1 MFETLTDRIGKALS
15 RLSRNSALTEQ
26 DVDEG
31 LRELRLALLEAD
43 VNLNVVRDF
52 VTRVKEKAL
61 GADILATVTPLQMLT
76 KIVYDE
82 LVEMLGGADYDPKFE
97 LGTGQYVIM
106 LVGLQGSGKT
116 TTAGKIALRLKS
128 EGRRPLLVADDLT
141 RPAAAE
147 QLKVLGKQTHTD
159 VFHDPALDA
168 VKLASA
174 GVAQGAKDSLTP
186 VIVDT
191 AGRLAIDE
199 ALMDELK
206 QVKAAIKPNEILLV
220 LDAMTGQDALETA
233 RRFDEA
239 LDISG
244 LVLTKFDGDARGGAA
259 LSMRAITGKPI
270 KLVGTGEKLDALEY
284 FHPQRVAGR
293 ILGRGDVVSL
303 VERVAETLDMD
314 EAEALEKKLR
324 KQKSFDLE
332 DFITAL
338 KQMKRMG
345 SMKQLLN
352 FIPGI
357 KISDEAVE
365 AGQGELKK
373 FEAIVYSMTPA
384 ERREPKLL
392 NAGRRMRIAKGA
404 GTTVTEINRFIDQ
417 FRQMQTMTSGLL
429 RRAPGGGGGSAQV
442 QRSATKAKP
451 KPRKKRK

>member
-1 MFETLTDRIGKALS
+1 MFETLTDRIGKALT
-15 RLSRNSALTEQ
+15 RLSTHSALTEQ

-52 VTRVKEKAL
+52 VAHVKEKAL
-61 GADILATVTPLQMLT
+61 GANILATITPLQMLT

-82 LVEMLGGADYDPKFE
+82 LVEMLGGADFDPKFQI
-97 LGTGQYVIM
+97 GTGQHVIM

-116 TTAGKIALRLKS
+116 TTAGKIAMRLKS

-147 QLKVLGKQTHTD
+147 QLKVLGKQVD
-159 VFHDPALDA
+159 AQVFHDSAMDP
-168 VKLASA
+168 VKLAAA
-174 GVAQGAKDSLTP
+174 GVAQGAKDGLTP

-220 LDAMTGQDALETA
+220 LDSMTGQDALSTA
-233 RRFDEA
+233 QRFDEA
-239 LDISG
+239 LGITG

-259 LSMRAITGKPI
+259 LSMRAVTGKPI
-270 KLVGTGEKLDALEY
+270 RLVGTGEKLDALEY
-284 FHPQRVAGR
+284 FHPERVAGR

-314 EAEALEKKLR
+314 EAEKLEKKLR
-324 KQKSFDLE
+324 KQKNFDLE

-338 KQMKRMG
+338 KQMRRMG
-345 SMKQLLN
+345 SMRQLLN
-352 FIPGI
+352 FIPGLRVT
-357 KISDEAVE
+357 DEALE
-365 AGQGELKK
+365 AGQNELKR
-373 FEAIVYSMTPA
+373 FEAIVFSMTPE
-384 ERREPKLL
+384 ERHEPKLL
-392 NAGRRMRIAKGA
+392 NSSRRQRIAKGA
-404 GTTVTEINRFIDQ
+404 GTSVQEINRFIEH
-417 FRQMQTMTSGLL
+417 FRQMQTMTSNLL
-429 RRAPGGGGGSAQV
+429 RRTPGAAGMAQ
-442 QRSATKAKP
+442 SHPTKAKA
-451 KPRKKRK
+451 KARKKKR